1 MGRGVVWSSPGR
13 DVAPAVATG
22 EAGIA
27 GGLACG
33 RIGATGCARASVGLS
48 AAVRAGI
55 LVDAIVVGNPGAIA
69 AVGAALVAEAPG
81 CCCSQGTER
90 GCEAQAQE
98 HGHRKWRCREF
109 RKRTQIPCGLRTH
122 AASNSDS
129 GGPLAASV
137 PSNPSSSAPS
147 SSDLR
152 LRFSQVAH
160 STEAEPCHLGL
171 PAWRRSAGRCSAPCS
186 SSTAPPPSARSSRSS
201 GRPPRGLPTT
211 TTQDRPK
218 GPRIT
223 GVRCCELRAVSS
235 CFCASTLSRAI
246 EGFLSHQ
253 GQRPFH
259 TQAVSGA
266 SRSSCCPPQIR
277 LSKHQGFPTLGAKSA
292 AEARSHRVFQAIE
305 ARGDV
310 DRLFPRLRPIS
321 PASTRSVGPKNGA
334 PGARKHFAD
343 CLRPSKQKQNGP
355 WHRGAQG
362 ISNETRHMSPLR
374 GAQSASRNFG
384 KPTFGA
390 PPAPRERPGLPWSL
404 PRMKR
409 WELGLT
415 RGFRMEQSDRNEA
428 FSSHSKA
435 LEASKQASVDPKIPC
450 KAGA

>member
-1 MGRGVVWSSPGR
+1 MAKKRGKMLNTLLLLNG
-13 DVAPAVATG
+13 
-22 EAGIA
+22 
-27 GGLACG
+27 
-33 RIGATGCARASVGLS
+33 S
-48 AAVRAGI
+48 AAVR
-55 LVDAIVVGNPGAIA
+55 
-69 AVGAALVAEAPG
+69 
-81 CCCSQGTER
+81 
-90 GCEAQAQE
+90 
-98 HGHRKWRCREF
+98 
-109 RKRTQIPCGLRTH
+109 TQQPKLR
-122 AASNSDS
+122 
-129 GGPLAASV
+129 
-137 PSNPSSSAPS
+137 PS
-147 SSDLR
+147 
-152 LRFSQVAH
+152 
-160 STEAEPCHLGL
+160 T
-171 PAWRRSAGRCSAPCS
+171 
-186 SSTAPPPSARSSRSS
+186 T
-201 GRPPRGLPTT
+201 RPRNATRHP
-211 TTQDRPK
+211 QDRPK
-218 GPRIT
+218 RPRIT

-253 GQRPFH
+253 GPFH
-259 TQAVSGA
+259 TQAVSGG

-277 LSKHQGFPTLGAKSA
+277 LSKHEGVPTLGAKSA
-292 AEARSHRVFQAIE
+292 AEARSHRVFNAIE

-355 WHRGAQG
+355 WHRGTQG

-428 FSSHSKA
+428 FSCHSKA
-435 LEASKQASVDPKIPC
+435 LEASKQASVDPKIP
-450 KAGA
+450 